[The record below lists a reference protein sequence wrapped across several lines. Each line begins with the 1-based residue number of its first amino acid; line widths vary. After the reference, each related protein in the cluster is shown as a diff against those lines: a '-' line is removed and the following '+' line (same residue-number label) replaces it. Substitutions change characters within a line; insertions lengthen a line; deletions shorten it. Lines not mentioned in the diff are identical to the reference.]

1 MSHELKAEDLYPALN
16 TDLLDFET
24 TQTLPPFNEAIGQQR
39 AIQAIQFFTNVQA
52 DGYNLFCVGAD
63 GIGKQSLVLRLLKK
77 SAPHQKTPQDW
88 CYVNNFEISHK
99 PKAISLPA
107 GRGPAFAKDVQKL
120 IKELT
125 SVLPKTF
132 SNASYKA
139 QVKKIEDKFQKQKT
153 AYFDSLQ
160 SLATGKNVSI
170 LRMPVGLVVAPT
182 LNGEVLTTEAF
193 DKLPEEKRT
202 QILKE
207 LNETQAKLEIAIRD
221 VPKWEQKQREELA
234 ALEDSLSN
242 EAISHLI
249 DELKSKYERLS
260 SVQSFIKDLN
270 KDILENIDLFVPDSF
285 EDGTEKNEKEEE
297 ENKSSSKTVF
307 DSKKEEAFSEAF
319 SRYKVNV
326 LVTHKPRTGAPITVL
341 NNPKLSALVGRMER
355 VQKMGILMTD
365 FSLIKAGA
373 LHEANGGYLIIEAKT
388 LLQQP
393 QAWESLKR
401 ALSLKKIL
409 IEAAGDDSGVMS
421 TTILEPEPIDLNIK
435 VVLIGTPDIYYMLS
449 ENDPDFSDLFKVEA
463 YFTST
468 IYKTDDNIKNYA
480 TLLGSLARDKNLFP
494 LTKEAVG
501 RLIAYSSRLSDDQK
515 KLTTHFSKMI
525 DIIQEANYFSLLNS
539 NKRIEAEDISR
550 AVIAKNKR
558 SDRVQENLLEQI
570 KRGTILIKTD
580 GLAIGQI
587 NGLAVHDFG
596 NFCFGRPSR
605 ITCQVS
611 IGKGEVINIE
621 REVDLSGSIHSKG
634 VLILTSLLNSRFGQK
649 TPLSLD
655 ANIVFEQSYGEIDG
669 DSASCAEF
677 YCLMSAIGG
686 FPLKQSLAVT
696 GSLNQFGEVQA
707 VGGVNEKVEG
717 FFDVCLQNG
726 LTGEQGVILPLS
738 NKDNLILRPDV
749 IKAVRDGKFHIYGIT
764 HVDEG
769 LEILSGLNAGSL
781 DENGKYPENS
791 INGLVDKKL
800 TEYFNRSQEIAGQ
813 EAARKRAKNSFY
825 MRSHLIQENKK

>member
-1 MSHELKAEDLYPALN
+1 MLHELKAEDIYPALN
-16 TDLLDFET
+16 TKLLNFET
-24 TQTLPPFNEAIGQQR
+24 TQALPPSNESIGQQR
-39 AIQAIQFFTNVQA
+39 AIQAIHFFTNVQA

-77 SAPHQKTPQDW
+77 SAPLQKTPQDW

-99 PKAISLPA
+99 PKAVCLPA
-107 GRGPAFAKDVQKL
+107 GRAPDFAKDVHKL

-125 SVLPKTF
+125 NILPKTF
-132 SNASYKA
+132 SSASYKA

-193 DKLPEEKRT
+193 DKLPDEKRE
-202 QILKE
+202 QILQE
-207 LNETQAKLEIAIRD
+207 LNETQKKLEIAIRD
-221 VPKWEQKQREELA
+221 VPKWEQRQKEELSS
-234 ALEDSLSN
+234 LEESLSN
-242 EAISHLI
+242 NAISHLI
-249 DELKSKYERLS
+249 DDLKSKYGRIP
-260 SVQSFIKDLN
+260 SVKAFIKDLN
-270 KDILENIDLFVPDSF
+270 KDILENIDLFIPDSLI
-285 EDGTEKNEKEEE
+285 EEEKEE
-297 ENKSSSKTVF
+297 KTETDGKPSLKPVLNF
-307 DSKKEEAFSEAF
+307 KKEEEFQEVF
-319 SRYKVNV
+319 NRYKVNV
-326 LVTHKPRTGAPITVL
+326 LVTHKPKTGAPITVL
-341 NNPKLSALVGRMER
+341 TNPKLSTLVGRMER

-401 ALSLKKIL
+401 ALSLKKIH
-409 IEAAGDDSGVMS
+409 IEAAGDDTGVIS

-435 VVLIGTPDIYYMLS
+435 VVLIGTPDIYYTLS

-468 IYKTDDNIKNYA
+468 IQKTNETIKNYA
-480 TLLGSLARDKNLFP
+480 TLLGALARDKNLFP
-494 LTKEAVG
+494 LTKKAVAH
-501 RLIAYSSRLSDDQK
+501 LIAYSSRLSEDKK
-515 KLTTHFSKMI
+515 KLTTHFSKII
-525 DIIQEANYFSLLNS
+525 DVIQEANYFALLNS
-539 NKRIEAEDISR
+539 DKKIKEEDISQ
-550 AVIAKNKR
+550 AILAKNKR

-570 KRGTILIKTD
+570 KRGVILIKTD
-580 GLAIGQI
+580 GMVTGQI

-611 IGKGEVINIE
+611 IGKGEIVNIE

-634 VLILTSLLNSRFGQK
+634 VFILTSLLNGRFGQK
-649 TPLSLD
+649 NPLSLD
-655 ANIVFEQSYGEIDG
+655 ADIVFEQSYGEIDG

-686 FPLKQSLAVT
+686 FPLKQSIAVT

-717 FFDVCLQNG
+717 FFDVCQQNG

-749 IKAVRDGKFHIYGIT
+749 ARAVKDGQFHIYGIT
-764 HVDEG
+764 HVDDG
-769 LEILSGLNAGSL
+769 LEILSGLPAGSL
-781 DENGKYPENS
+781 DENDKYPENS
-791 INGLVDKKL
+791 VNGLVEKKL
-800 TEYFNRSQEIAGQ
+800 MEYFNRSQEIAGQ
-813 EAARKRAKNSFY
+813 EAARKRAKSSFY

>member
-1 MSHELKAEDLYPALN
+1 MQNISYIDYTFRKEDSFQYVLSIRYA
-16 TDLLDFET
+16 TDGLS
-24 TQTLPPFNEAIGQQR
+24 
-39 AIQAIQFFTNVQA
+39 
-52 DGYNLFCVGAD
+52 FCIHDAAH
-63 GIGKQSLVLRLLKK
+63 RLL
-77 SAPHQKTPQDW
+77 
-88 CYVNNFEISHK
+88 
-99 PKAISLPA
+99 
-107 GRGPAFAKDVQKL
+107 AFHTRSFGQL
-120 IKELT
+120 
-125 SVLPKTF
+125 
-132 SNASYKA
+132 
-139 QVKKIEDKFQKQKT
+139 
-153 AYFDSLQ
+153 DS
-160 SLATGKNVSI
+160 
-170 LRMPVGLVVAPT
+170 
-182 LNGEVLTTEAF
+182 
-193 DKLPEEKRT
+193 EE
-202 QILKE
+202 
-207 LNETQAKLEIAIRD
+207 
-221 VPKWEQKQREELA
+221 
-234 ALEDSLSN
+234 
-242 EAISHLI
+242 
-249 DELKSKYERLS
+249 
-260 SVQSFIKDLN
+260 
-270 KDILENIDLFVPDSF
+270 
-285 EDGTEKNEKEEE
+285 
-297 ENKSSSKTVF
+297 
-307 DSKKEEAFSEAF
+307 
-319 SRYKVNV
+319 
-326 LVTHKPRTGAPITVL
+326 
-341 NNPKLSALVGRMER
+341 
-355 VQKMGILMTD
+355 
-365 FSLIKAGA
+365 
-373 LHEANGGYLIIEAKT
+373 
-388 LLQQP
+388 
-393 QAWESLKR
+393 
-401 ALSLKKIL
+401 
-409 IEAAGDDSGVMS
+409 
-421 TTILEPEPIDLNIK
+421 
-435 VVLIGTPDIYYMLS
+435 
-449 ENDPDFSDLFKVEA
+449 
-463 YFTST
+463 
-468 IYKTDDNIKNYA
+468 
-480 TLLGSLARDKNLFP
+480 
-494 LTKEAVG
+494 
-501 RLIAYSSRLSDDQK
+501 
-515 KLTTHFSKMI
+515 
-525 DIIQEANYFSLLNS
+525 
-539 NKRIEAEDISR
+539 
-550 AVIAKNKR
+550 AVIAKTKR

-749 IKAVRDGKFHIYGIT
+749 IKAVRDGKFHIYGIA